1 MIQMDANTRTLGKK
15 NRDMGYSL
23 HNSPALLYNASSSSF
38 FIYLFIYF
46 FCERLITLI
55 F

>member
-1 MIQMDANTRTLGKK
+1 MIQMDANTRMLGKER
-15 NRDMGYSL
+15 RDMEYSL
-23 HNSPALLYNASSSSF
+23 HNNSALLFNASSMSF
-38 FIYLFIYF
+38 FLLF

>member
-1 MIQMDANTRTLGKK
+1 MIQMDANTRKLGKK

-38 FIYLFIYF
+38 FFFIYCF
-46 FCERLITLI
+46 VNG
-55 F
+55 

>member
-1 MIQMDANTRTLGKK
+1 MIQMDANSRKLGKET
-15 NRDMGYSL
+15 RDMGYSL
-23 HNSPALLYNASSSSF
+23 HDNSALLYNASF
-38 FIYLFIYF
+38 LRGRFLLLF